1 MKKQIAKSISILS
14 LLVLLSVG
22 SVNVSAFPSGSCT
35 GAGCRPKER
44 IRVAAPATTLD
55 VTKLS
60 EPDLY
65 EQELVFS
72 EQPEDFFGFG
82 YFLAQWALNFLR

>member
-14 LLVLLSVG
+14 LLVLLSIAT
-22 SVNVSAFPSGSCT
+22 VNVSAFPTCQRP
-35 GAGCRPKER
+35 GCFIPR
-44 IRVAAPATTLD
+44 IAARATTPD
-55 VTKLS
+55 VTKWS
-60 EPDLY
+60 EQDLY